1 MGTKGFGLAAA
12 LFNDVQQR
20 VMGILFTQSDT
31 SFSTN
36 ELIRLAESGSGA
48 VQRLLAK
55 LTRAGLVSMEPF
67 GNQKRYKANP
77 DSPIFKELQS
87 IAQKTFGL
95 AGPVRFALEPVQ
107 RKIKAAFVFGSVAK
121 RLDSSKSDVDL
132 LVISNKLTYAD
143 LYALLIPAEAT
154 LRRPINP
161 RVYTPAEWHAKIKEG
176 RSFATR
182 IAEQPKI
189 FIIGSEADITRT
201 RESGSD
207 R

>member
-1 MGTKGFGLAAA
+1 MGIQGFGLADA
-12 LFNDVQQR
+12 LFDDVQQR
-20 VMGILFTQSDT
+20 VMGILFIQSDA

-36 ELIRLAESGSGA
+36 ELIRLAKSGSGA
-48 VQRLLAK
+48 VQRLMAK
-55 LTRAGLVSMEPF
+55 LTRAGLVSMEPV
-67 GNQKRYKANP
+67 GNQKRYKANL
-77 DSPIFKELQS
+77 DSPIFSELQS

-95 AGPVRFALEPVQ
+95 AGPLRFALEPV
-107 RKIKAAFVFGSVAK
+107 RGKIKAAFVFGSVAK

-154 LRRPINP
+154 LLRPINP

-182 IAEQPKI
+182 IVEQPKI
-189 FIIGSEADITRT
+189 FIIGAEADITRT
-201 RESGSD
+201 RESGNE